1 MFSDSIQ
8 AYIWNKEKNIAFN
21 RNNESWWQEKKNPNN
36 CMYDNSWQFDT
47 VEPDLIATEMSVFP
61 SKSSRDKTD
70 SDLMITTP

>member
-1 MFSDSIQ
+1 
-8 AYIWNKEKNIAFN
+8 
-21 RNNESWWQEKKNPNN
+21 
-36 CMYDNSWQFDT
+36 MYDNSWQFDT